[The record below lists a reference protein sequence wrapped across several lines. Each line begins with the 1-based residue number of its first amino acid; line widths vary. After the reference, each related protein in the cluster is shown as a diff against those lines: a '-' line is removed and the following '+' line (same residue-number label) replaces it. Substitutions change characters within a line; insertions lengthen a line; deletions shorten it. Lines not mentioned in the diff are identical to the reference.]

1 MVYCVNSGIFSFSL
15 HHHYVD
21 ILIDVLEMFLC
32 YFSIFASNSHCIL
45 RVFLPLSHSVYSFLF
60 SLSSYLTSFSLLSHY
75 LSCFFSHTWNMNSIR
90 MHPKLSFVPHF
101 QLRND
106 KFTECILA
114 CKYNIKFAA
123 IIRINCDEGRTIVH
137 EHGWDGWERGER
149 KRKIAT
155 VEHKIKD
162 ICFCMNAQPRMNC
175 QQLVCLIYP

>member
-1 MVYCVNSGIFSFSL
+1 MYWKCFYAI
-15 HHHYVD
+15 
-21 ILIDVLEMFLC
+21 
-32 YFSIFASNSHCIL
+32 
-45 RVFLPLSHSVYSFLF
+45 FLF
-60 SLSSYLTSFSLLSHY
+60 SHQILTVYSGFFYHSLTPFIPFSSRSLPTSLLFRSFLTIY
-75 LSCFFSHTWNMNSIR
+75 RVFFSHTWNMNLIR
-90 MHPKLSFVPHF
+90 MHPKLSFVQHF

-155 VEHKIKD
+155 VEHMIKD
-162 ICFCMNAQPRMNC
+162 ICFCMNAQLRMNC